1 MSQRRSLRHGARIQN
16 LSIEVFEVYG
26 YIDTERLKGGAVV
39 NIGWKLMLFQSAK
52 LEILEFDGFDRR
64 LDLIWDKMNL
74 HRGPHQQTK
83 VSPKIAP
90 WPSSL
95 RCSERP
101 SLYSRGRHLPSSVNK
116 CSRILCGVDLPSRLT
131 PDSGTLAAKVLR

>member
-74 HRGPHQQTK
+74 HRGPNLLLATSNEASSTHTGGSWHRPLARQTEE
-83 VSPKIAP
+83 IHLQGN
-90 WPSSL
+90 L
-95 RCSERP
+95 RQP
-101 SLYSRGRHLPSSVNK
+101 L
-116 CSRILCGVDLPSRLT
+116 
-131 PDSGTLAAKVLR
+131 